1 MAAAAAAKTAD
12 SFILKKLTLQKL
24 KVASSSSSSS
34 SSACFWP
41 WKVSPTDRSKKTKF
55 NCFCFCLNP
64 HHHHHLRHRQRLKR
78 WCRRHHLSRR
88 LVRSIVSRKFL
99 WIKNNLFFGGGCM
112 ACNGC
117 CWRHSTQVQSQLSL
131 DIFNVCR
138 NDKNEDAGSLKIIF
152 SFRRLRLFKWV
163 LLSL

>member
-1 MAAAAAAKTAD
+1 MAAAAAAAAKTAD

-99 WIKNNLFFGGGCM
+99 WIKNNLSFFWGGVHG
-112 ACNGC
+112 
-117 CWRHSTQVQSQLSL
+117 
-131 DIFNVCR
+131 IFNVCR

-152 SFRRLRLFKWV
+152 SFRRRRLFKWV
-163 LLSL
+163 LFSL